1 MTLLKLDPSGK
12 MLLSGDK
19 EGRDLSIRLWE
30 LDSGKMLAVYTPEER
45 ITTCEI
51 LSGGQ
56 YLALAL
62 ENRLNIMTLKL
73 RDGGD
78 KRGDGAKPGVEY
90 GQVENCGK
98 VFDLKQ

>member
-78 KRGDGAKPGVEY
+78 KQGDGDKSSVEY
-90 GQVENCGK
+90 GQAENCGK